1 MDKIYLSGKITGIEK
16 EAPALFKAA
25 EEEVKALGY
34 EPVNPFTISPEEG
47 KTWAE
52 YMRDDI
58 KALCDCK
65 AIYLLSNWED
75 SKGAKAELTVANI
88 LGLTVHYQKV
98 HYNKRGLDLGDLL
111 EALESCNNV
120 HTIHYNGTTKKWHI
134 IYKSD
139 IPDDHVP
146 SIELIEFLNNA

>member
-1 MDKIYLSGKITGIEK
+1 MDKIYLSGRITGIEK

-47 KTWAE
+47 KTWVE

-98 HYNKRGLDLGDLL
+98 HYSKPGIELGDLL

-120 HTIHYNGTTKKWHI
+120 ESIKFNTTSKKWTVR
-134 IYKSD
+134 YLNAL
-139 IPDDHVP
+139 PLDHVP